1 MPVALP
7 TQMGFQM
14 KRVLAL
20 LALLLSF
27 PLSAR
32 TQEAGTL
39 TFVEGALRVIR
50 GTAVLQAV
58 EGMRL
63 RPGDILES
71 ADPGF
76 AHLEFP
82 GGASMA
88 AARLMTSRASSVR
101 AMGVAGG

>member
-1 MPVALP
+1 
-7 TQMGFQM
+7 M

-39 TFVEGALRVIR
+39 TFVEGALRVIG
-50 GTAVLQAV
+50 GTTVLQGV

-63 RPGDILES
+63 RPGDIFES

-76 AHLEFP
+76 GNWSFP
-82 GGASMA
+82 GVPAWRRHG
-88 AARLMTSRASSVR
+88 R
-101 AMGVAGG
+101 